1 MREEKSSQLIQNA
14 YSESAASYA
23 ARNWNLHLKQKFNW
37 ITRKS
42 NRYRNKIRF
51 QKFGSDSRT
60 RNSKYSRASA
70 VEGSS
75 KASSLPSLQG
85 PHHLSNILYFKMI
98 NLINSKHFL
107 FWNVRLRPKRW
118 ILDVNFEKIIMIM
131 RTCDRVRNCCATERT
146 SDYGHGVR
154 RELRNC
160 ALRLGHPRHQTL
172 LFWRKHIIETIQNR
186 I

>member
-42 NRYRNKIRF
+42 NRFRNKIRF

-107 FWNVRLRPKRW
+107 FWNVRLRPK
-118 ILDVNFEKIIMIM
+118 
-131 RTCDRVRNCCATERT
+131 
-146 SDYGHGVR
+146 
-154 RELRNC
+154 LRI
-160 ALRLGHPRHQTL
+160 P
-172 LFWRKHIIETIQNR
+172 WRKLRENNKWVCVLAIGSETVAQQNKLLTADTAHAENR
-186 I
+186 VTVLCD